1 MPRIEVCALSRIE
14 EVAHAAGARS
24 MVTLINDS
32 STVARPKTIAP
43 ERRLQLSM
51 SDITAP
57 LDGHVSPEESHVAQL
72 LDFVRAWDRA
82 QPLLIHC
89 YAGVSRST
97 AAAFIAVCALK
108 PEAPESELA
117 QRIRALS
124 PTATP
129 NARLVALADDML
141 GRQGRM
147 SAAVEAIGRGADCFE
162 GVAFALAL
170 D

>member
-1 MPRIEVCALSRIE
+1 MSRIEVCALSRID
-14 EVAHAAGARS
+14 EVASSTGARF

-32 STVARPKTIAP
+32 SMVQRPESIAS
-43 ERRLQLSM
+43 ERHLKLSM

-57 LDGHVSPEESHVAQL
+57 LEGHVLPEESHVTQFLA
-72 LDFVRAWDRA
+72 FVRAWDRA

-97 AAAFIAVCALK
+97 AGAYIAACALQ
-108 PEAPESELA
+108 PEACEQELA
-117 QRIRALS
+117 QSIRALS

-129 NARLVALADDML
+129 NARLVAVADDLL

-147 SAAVEAIGRGADCFE
+147 SAAIAAIGRGADCFE
-162 GVAFALAL
+162 GVPFALAL